1 MNSPPAAP
9 QAALQ
14 PLGARAERAVKW
26 SALTVAARLTLQLG
40 AQVALA
46 RVLGPGNYGI
56 YGIGI
61 AVLTFAGFLA
71 GSGFSYSLMLQAQ
84 IAPTDIRLAFTWQ
97 LLAGCACALALLLIA
112 PVLADYFREPGVT
125 SVLRWLAL
133 ACLLTAASGTAV
145 CLLQRELDF
154 RGLGLIQLAAY
165 ATGYLGLGLP
175 LALAGW
181 GADALALACVVQAG
195 VVLAG
200 CWWRRP
206 HPLQPLLRPPPGSLA
221 LVTGRTVIVTN
232 LVNWLLGNLDRLIIG
247 RVLHTHAVGLY
258 TLAWNLSQIPVL
270 LLVDAAQP
278 TFVAAGA
285 KIADDRVRL
294 RQAWHQVMAGALVLV
309 MPIGVALALVAPDLV
324 ALLYGA
330 AWREAGWVLGLLFLC
345 LPAWACWGM
354 TTPVLWNTGR
364 KHLEARL
371 QWPLL
376 ILAVPAWWLLT
387 PFGLTAAAIVT
398 VVMVYA
404 RSGVI
409 VAAGLR
415 ALDARALTLLPLAG
429 RGAGVSLGCGLAVV
443 AAQAGVSL
451 LSLPPTVQA
460 AVALATGSIAALA
473 TGLLIAWALPELL
486 GEDARQLLARVLPS
500 MRSPDVAPP
509 VATPGHP

>member
-1 MNSPPAAP
+1 
-9 QAALQ
+9 
-14 PLGARAERAVKW
+14 
-26 SALTVAARLTLQLG
+26 
-40 AQVALA
+40 
-46 RVLGPGNYGI
+46 
-56 YGIGI
+56 
-61 AVLTFAGFLA
+61 
-71 GSGFSYSLMLQAQ
+71 
-84 IAPTDIRLAFTWQ
+84 
-97 LLAGCACALALLLIA
+97 
-112 PVLADYFREPGVT
+112 
-125 SVLRWLAL
+125 
-133 ACLLTAASGTAV
+133 
-145 CLLQRELDF
+145 
-154 RGLGLIQLAAY
+154 
-165 ATGYLGLGLP
+165 
-175 LALAGW
+175 
-181 GADALALACVVQAG
+181 
-195 VVLAG
+195 
-200 CWWRRP
+200 
-206 HPLQPLLRPPPGSLA
+206 
-221 LVTGRTVIVTN
+221 
-232 LVNWLLGNLDRLIIG
+232 
-247 RVLHTHAVGLY
+247 
-258 TLAWNLSQIPVL
+258 
-270 LLVDAAQP
+270 
-278 TFVAAGA
+278 
-285 KIADDRVRL
+285 
-294 RQAWHQVMAGALVLV
+294 